1 VADADEA
8 TSHMS
13 RAVLRCS
20 VVWSGVG
27 PVPRAPGHQLAA
39 TRDRMAICRHVPVN
53 STVEQTVASVA
64 GRVGSRMI
72 YATLQPTPS
81 ALAIGRGIVVWA
93 CAAWNLPAVV
103 DAAQVIVTE
112 LLANA
117 VRHAGTPLR
126 LRVSLHRRCL
136 RLSVHDRSFTP
147 ARVTGPDHDQD
158 PGGRGLLVVE
168 ALATAWGSTPAVD
181 GKVVWATL
189 NCPSDKGTEQP

>member
-1 VADADEA
+1 
-8 TSHMS
+8 MS

-20 VVWSGVG
+20 AVSSGAG
-27 PVPRAPGHQLAA
+27 PVPRVPGHQLAA
-39 TRDRMAICRHVPVN
+39 ARDRMAICRQVPVY

-72 YATLQPTPS
+72 YAILQPTPS
-81 ALAIGRGIVVWA
+81 ALAIGRGLVVWA
-93 CAAWNLPAVV
+93 CAAWNVTAVV

-117 VRHAGTPLR
+117 VRHAGTPIR
-126 LRVSLHRRCL
+126 LRVSLHQRGL
-136 RLSVHDRSFTP
+136 RLSVHDRSSAP
-147 ARVTGPDHDQD
+147 ARLTGPDHDQD

-168 ALATAWGSTPAVD
+168 ALASAWGSTPTVD

-189 NCPSDKGTEQP
+189 DCSSDKGGEQP